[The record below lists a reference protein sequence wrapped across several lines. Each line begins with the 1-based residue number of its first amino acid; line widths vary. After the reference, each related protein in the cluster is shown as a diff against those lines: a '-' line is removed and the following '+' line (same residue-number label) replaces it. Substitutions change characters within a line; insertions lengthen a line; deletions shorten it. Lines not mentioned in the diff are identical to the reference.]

1 MMRRL
6 TPETIE
12 MLAVQMRGVELRVG
26 SSEPLNMKTTLRQL
40 GVMTVYRPLSEELW
54 GLSLK
59 TSDSQHRFMLVNS
72 NVTRGSQHF
81 TIAHELFHLYYDEEP
96 RPHFCGQ
103 ELMKDP
109 AERNANM
116 FASALL
122 MPREGLVANIPTEEL
137 MSKEVS
143 IATTLRLEQLYGV
156 SHTTFVVRLKELK
169 LITQQCT
176 DQLQSVSI
184 RREAAMS
191 GFDGSLY
198 QPGNDGLVIGDFGVK
213 ARKLFEE
220 ERISEGHY
228 HELLNMIGYGE
239 SEDCAGC

>member
-1 MMRRL
+1 MIKRL
-6 TPETIE
+6 TPETAE
-12 MLAVQMRGVELRVG
+12 LLAVRMRTTLRVG

-40 GVMTVYRPLSEELW
+40 GVMAVYRPLSEELW

-59 TSDSQHRFMLVNS
+59 TSDDQHRFMLVNS

-109 AERNANM
+109 TERNANM

-122 MPREGLVANIPTEEL
+122 MPREGLVGNIPAEEL

-143 IATTLRLEQLYGV
+143 IATVLRLEQLYGV

-169 LITQQCT
+169 LITQQCI
-176 DQLQSVSI
+176 DQLLSVSI

-198 QPGNDGLVIGDFGVK
+198 LPGNEGLVIGDFGAK

-228 HELLNMIGYGE
+228 HELLNMIGHGE
-239 SEDCAGC
+239 SED

>member
-1 MMRRL
+1 MMKRL
-6 TPETIE
+6 TPETAE
-12 MLAVQMRGVELRVG
+12 MLAMKMRATLRVG
-26 SSEPLNMKTTLRQL
+26 NYEPLNMKTTLRQL
-40 GVMTVYRPLSEELW
+40 RVMTVYRPLSEELW

-59 TSDSQHRFMLVNS
+59 TSDNQHRFMLVNS

-96 RPHFCGQ
+96 RPHFCGK
-103 ELMKDP
+103 ELMKNP
-109 AERNANM
+109 SERNANL

-122 MPREGLVANIPTEEL
+122 MPREGLIACVPAKEL
-137 MSKEVS
+137 TNKEVS
-143 IATTLRLEQLYGV
+143 ITTALRLEQLFGV
-156 SHTTFVVRLKELK
+156 SHTTFVLRLKELK

-176 DQLQSVSI
+176 DQLLNVSI

-191 GFDGSLY
+191 GYDSSLY
-198 QPGNDGLVIGDFGVK
+198 QPGNEGLVIGDFGAK
-213 ARKLFEE
+213 ARKLFED

-239 SEDCAGC
+239 GKDCAGC

>member
-1 MMRRL
+1 MTRRL
-6 TPETIE
+6 TPDTAET
-12 MLAVQMRGVELRVG
+12 LAMQMRNTLRAG
-26 SSEPLNMKTTLRQL
+26 SCEPLNMKTTLRQL

-59 TSDSQHRFMLVNS
+59 TSDNQHRFMLVNS

-96 RPHFCGQ
+96 HPHFCGQ
-103 ELMKDP
+103 ELMKAP

-122 MPREGLVANIPTEEL
+122 MPREGLVGNIPAEEL
-137 MSKEVS
+137 ICKEIS
-143 IATTLRLEQLYGV
+143 IATALRLEQLYGV
-156 SHTTFVVRLKELK
+156 SHTTFIVRLKELK
-169 LITQQCT
+169 LITQQCI
-176 DQLQSVSI
+176 DQLQSVNI
-184 RREAAMS
+184 RQEAAMS
-191 GFDGSLY
+191 GFDDSLY
-198 QPGNDGLVIGDFGVK
+198 RPGNEGLVIGNFGAK

-228 HELLNMIGYGE
+228 YELLNMISYGE
-239 SEDCAGC
+239 REDSAGC

>member
-1 MMRRL
+1 MMKRL

-12 MLAVQMRGVELRVG
+12 MLAVQMRIMLRVG

-40 GVMTVYRPLSEELW
+40 GVMAVYRPLSEELW

-59 TSDSQHRFMLVNS
+59 TSDDQHRFMLVNS

-109 AERNANM
+109 TERNANM

-122 MPREGLVANIPTEEL
+122 MPREGLVGNIPAEEL

-143 IATTLRLEQLYGV
+143 IATALRLEQLYGV

-169 LITQQCT
+169 LISQQCI
-176 DQLQSVSI
+176 DQLLSLSI

-198 QPGNDGLVIGDFGVK
+198 QPGNEGLVIGDFGAK
-213 ARKLFEE
+213 ARKLFED

-239 SEDCAGC
+239 SEDSAGC

>member
-1 MMRRL
+1 MKKRL
-6 TPETIE
+6 TTDTAE
-12 MLAVQMRGVELRVG
+12 MLAMQMRSTLRAG
-26 SSEPLNMKTTLRQL
+26 SCEPLNMKTILRQL
-40 GVMTVYRPLSEELW
+40 RVMAVYRPLSEELW

-59 TSDSQHRFMLVNS
+59 TSDGNHRFMLINS

-103 ELMKDP
+103 EMMKDSS
-109 AERNANM
+109 ERNANL

-122 MPREGLVANIPTEEL
+122 MPREGLVANLPVDEL
-137 MSKEVS
+137 TNKEVS
-143 IATTLRLEQLYGV
+143 IGTALRLEQLYGV
-156 SHTTFVVRLKELK
+156 SHTTFVVRLKELNMVSPS
-169 LITQQCT
+169 CT
-176 DQLQSVSI
+176 DRLMNVSI

-191 GFDGSLY
+191 GLDGSLY
-198 QPGNDGLVIGDFGVK
+198 QPGNKGLIIGDFGAK

-228 HELLNMIGYGE
+228 LELLNMIGYGE
-239 SEDCAGC
+239 SEDSAGC